1 MDNRTPC
8 PVCRTPNVQR
18 SGVGANT
25 FEITCQRCGR
35 YQIQALAETQLMN
48 SPPAFPPTHLLSG
61 LCRNTWDILGE
72 RLLVTVDIFKSWA
85 ELDKAAKL
93 PVPRDTDVAAKGDCL
108 LRYLRRRSRTL
119 ADSVTLSQN
128 DLAVGFC
135 ANRQELLF
143 CLRYLVERGLIE
155 EVASAPRG
163 DGRGPRPQR
172 GGGGGGGM
180 VYCLTPAGWAA
191 LDTAR
196 LQPEQ
201 PLAAVSLTLDKDA
214 DTLWTQGLSAGL
226 QAAGYAAVRID
237 SREYANKITDERI
250 VDLRRASI
258 VVADLTGQSPPAFFD
273 AGLAIGLGKPIF
285 WTCEESEARDKRLLV
300 DTRQIVVTP
309 WTRDKLDDFA
319 RRLAQRIEA
328 TLGRPSPR

>member
-1 MDNRTPC
+1 M
-8 PVCRTPNVQR
+8 
-18 SGVGANT
+18 
-25 FEITCQRCGR
+25 
-35 YQIQALAETQLMN
+35 
-48 SPPAFPPTHLLSG
+48 
-61 LCRNTWDILGE
+61 
-72 RLLVTVDIFKSWA
+72 TVDLFKSWA

-93 PVPRDTDVAAKGDCL
+93 PVPRDTDVAAKGDSL

-128 DLAVGFC
+128 DLSVGFC

-172 GGGGGGGM
+172 GGGGGGM
-180 VYCLTPAGWAA
+180 VYRLTPAGWAA
-191 LDTAR
+191 LDTAH

-214 DTLWTQGLSAGL
+214 DALWTQGLSAGL

-250 VDLRRASI
+250 VELRRASI
-258 VVADLTGQSPPAFFD
+258 VVAILPVSRHRPFSMRAGDRSRQTDL
-273 AGLAIGLGKPIF
+273 
-285 WTCEESEARDKRLLV
+285 
-300 DTRQIVVTP
+300 
-309 WTRDKLDDFA
+309 LDV
-319 RRLAQRIEA
+319 
-328 TLGRPSPR
+328 